1 MSKLKR
7 KFTKEQKLEIVK
19 MSLEDNLLDR
29 EVAER
34 FTVLLK
40 VIYYWHKSLCNMST
54 LPSQAMVRCL
64 EPNRKK
70 DMQH

>member
-29 EVAER
+29 EVVER

-40 VIYYWHKSLCNMST
+40 VIYYWHKSLCNMNT

>member
-40 VIYYWHKSLCNMST
+40 VIYYWHKSLCNMNT